1 MPNLSKWTSLMA
13 FVTILLFAGAADGLM
28 DTLGLFWF
36 FAIGSEVLAFSGFC
50 VFIGRLLEE

>member
-1 MPNLSKWTSLMA
+1 MA